1 MISYIKGIIEEI
13 ELDQVIVDHEG
24 IGYNIFMPQSDLE
37 ILGIG
42 EEVKIHTYLSVR
54 EDAIQLFGFLS
65 RESLK
70 LYKMLLGVSG
80 VGPKGGLAIISACPG
95 DSLQMAI
102 ISGDSKA
109 IAKAQGIGNKTAQKV
124 ILELKDKISIEE
136 VIASPGTETF
146 GKNTASSAQTDAIE
160 ALTSLGY
167 SQTAAFQAVKSV
179 PNSETMD
186 VEELL
191 KLALK
196 NIAL

>member
-1 MISYIKGIIEEI
+1 MIAYIKGIIEEI
-13 ELDQVIVDHEG
+13 ELDQVIVDHNG
-24 IGYNIFMPQSDLE
+24 VGYNIFMPQSDLE

-54 EDAIQLFGFLS
+54 EDAMQLFGFLS

-136 VIASPGTETF
+136 VIVSSGAESF
-146 GKNTASSAQTDAIE
+146 GKNTTSSAQTDAIE